1 MVLKTNIQLKPET
14 FLTGLMDKQLGEKSW
29 NFVFALLQS
38 DYYTHKTKNTQHSPQ
53 WMMVDKDE
61 GTCTDS

>member
-1 MVLKTNIQLKPET
+1 MVLNTNIQLKPGS
-14 FLTGLMDKQLGEKSW
+14 FLMGQMDEQLGEKSW

-38 DYYTHKTKNTQHSPQ
+38 DYYMHKTKNIQHSSQ

-61 GTCTDS
+61 GTCRDG

>member
-1 MVLKTNIQLKPET
+1 MGQ
-14 FLTGLMDKQLGEKSW
+14 MDEQLGEKSW

-38 DYYTHKTKNTQHSPQ
+38 DYYMHKTKNIQHSSQ

-61 GTCTDS
+61 GTCRDG